1 MKEEQK
7 KHDYPKTRKKIERVP
22 LNKEQ
27 YDRLKEQVITTYTFL
42 ASGPADGI
50 FPKLNAFYKL
60 GCAISGMETI
70 CKILGITA
78 EDFRKEGVNEVE
90 SDNQLS

>member
-27 YDRLKEQVITTYTFL
+27 YDRLKHQVITTYIFL
-42 ASGPADGI
+42 ASGTSDDVSPEQ
-50 FPKLNAFYKL
+50 NAFFKL
-60 GCAISGMETI
+60 GWATSGLETI
-70 CKILGITA
+70 CKIMGITA
-78 EDFRKEGVNEVE
+78 EDFRKEGSNEVE
-90 SDNQLS
+90 SDN